1 MKKSIPFSYVIVT
14 GFMLFALFFGA
25 GNLIFPALLGQ
36 QSGTN
41 VLTANLGFII
51 TGVGLP
57 LLGILAFAI
66 SGKND
71 LQDLASRAHPIFG
84 LAFTIILYLSI
95 GPLFAMPRT
104 GTVSFEIGIQPFL
117 ADDSGPWPLIIYSIL
132 FFGITCFFSL
142 KPAKIVDVVGKYL
155 TPALLLFIAVLIIT
169 VLINPIGSPQN
180 PTETYSSNAFFKGFQ
195 EGYLTMDTLAAFVFG
210 IIVINSVK
218 NIGISDRK
226 SILSFTT
233 KAALIAAALLALIY
247 TSLSYLGATSVT
259 GIGLLDNGGAVLAG
273 VSESYYGTLGN
284 ALLGLIVLGACLTT
298 SIGLVTACS
307 SYFSRLLPKVPYNI
321 IAVVLTIFS
330 AVIANAG
337 LANIIA
343 FSVPVLTI
351 IYPLAIVLIFLTFL
365 HNAFAGSRA
374 VYLISLL
381 FTFAVSLMEGLNAAK
396 LPIPGVQEFLIDNLP
411 MYSVGL
417 GWLLPAIVGAVIGFI
432 IHLVTRSDQNELK
445 NADAR

>member
-41 VLTANLGFII
+41 VLTANIGFVI

-57 LLGILAFAI
+57 LLAILAFAI

-84 LAFTIILYLSI
+84 LAFTVILYLSI

-117 ADDSGPWPLIIYSIL
+117 PADAGPWPLLIYSIL

-155 TPALLLFIAVLIIT
+155 TPALLLSIAVLIIT
-169 VLINPIGSPQN
+169 VLVNPIGSPQD
-180 PTETYSSNAFFKGFQ
+180 PTEAYSSNAFFKGFQ

-218 NIGISDRK
+218 NIGITDRK
-226 SILSFTT
+226 SILGFTW

-247 TSLSYLGATSVT
+247 TSLSYLGATSVA

-273 VSESYYGTLGN
+273 VSESYYGSFGN
-284 ALLGLIVLGACLTT
+284 VLLGLIVLGACLTT

-307 SYFSRLLPKVPYNI
+307 SYFSRLLPKVSYNV
-321 IAVVLTIFS
+321 IAIALSAFS
-330 AVIANAG
+330 AVVANAG
-337 LANIIA
+337 LANIIT

-351 IYPLAIVLIFLTFL
+351 IYPLAIVLILLTFL

-381 FTFAVSLMEGLNAAK
+381 FTFAVSLMEGLNAAGI
-396 LPIPGVQEFLIDNLP
+396 PIQGVQDFLTDNLP
-411 MYSVGL
+411 LYSLGL
-417 GWLLPAIVGAVIGFI
+417 GWLLPAIIGAVIGFI
-432 IHLVTRSDQNELK
+432 VHLATGSNRNELK
-445 NADAR
+445 NAGVR

>member
-1 MKKSIPFSYVIVT
+1 MKKSIPFSYVIIT

-36 QSGTN
+36 QSGAN
-41 VLTANLGFII
+41 VFTANLGFII

-84 LAFTIILYLSI
+84 YAFTIILYLSI

-104 GTVSFEIGIQPFL
+104 GTVSFEIGVQPFL
-117 ADDSGPWPLIIYSIL
+117 SGDFGAWPLIIYSIV
-132 FFGITCFFSL
+132 FFGLTCFFSL
-142 KPAKIVDVVGKYL
+142 KPAKIVEVVGKYL
-155 TPALLLFIAVLIIT
+155 TPALLVVIAVLIIT
-169 VLINPIGSPQN
+169 VLVNPIGSPQEA
-180 PTETYSSNAFFKGFQ
+180 TEAYSSNAFFKGFQ

-218 NIGISDRK
+218 NIGITDRK
-226 SILSFTT
+226 SILGFTW
-233 KAALIAAALLALIY
+233 KAAVIAAVLLALIY
-247 TSLSYLGATSVT
+247 TSLSYLGATSVA
-259 GIGLLDNGGAVLAG
+259 GIGQLDNGGSVLAG
-273 VSESYYGTLGN
+273 VSDFYYGNAGN
-284 ALLGLIVLGACLTT
+284 VLLGLIVFGACLTT

-307 SYFSRLLPKVPYNI
+307 SYFSRLLPNVSYN
-321 IAVVLTIFS
+321 VLAIVLSAFS

-337 LANIIA
+337 LSNIIT

-365 HNAFAGSRA
+365 HDAIGGSRA
-374 VYLISLL
+374 VYLMSLL
-381 FTFAVSLMEGLNAAK
+381 FTFAVSLMEGLNAAGI
-396 LPIPGVQEFLIDNLP
+396 PIPGVQQFLTDNLP
-411 MYSVGL
+411 MYTLGL
-417 GWLLPAIVGAVIGFI
+417 GWLLPAIAGAIIGYV
-432 IHLVTRSDQNELK
+432 IHLATKPSKTEFNK
-445 NADAR
+445 ANAR

>member
-41 VLTANLGFII
+41 VLTANLGFVI

-117 ADDSGPWPLIIYSIL
+117 PADAGPWPLIIYSIL
-132 FFGITCFFSL
+132 FFGVTCFFSL

-169 VLINPIGSPQN
+169 VLVNPIGSPQE
-180 PTETYSSNAFFKGFQ
+180 PTEAYSSGAFFKGFQ

-233 KAALIAAALLALIY
+233 KAALIAALLLALIY

-284 ALLGLIVLGACLTT
+284 VLLGLIVLGACLTT

-307 SYFSRLLPKVPYNI
+307 SYFSRLLPKVSYNV
-321 IAVVLTIFS
+321 IAVVLSIFS
-330 AVIANAG
+330 AVVANAG

-365 HNAFAGSRA
+365 HNTFAGSRA
-374 VYLISLL
+374 VYLTSLL

-396 LPIPGVQEFLIDNLP
+396 LPIPGVQKFLTDNLP

>member
-41 VLTANLGFII
+41 VLTANIGFVI

-57 LLGILAFAI
+57 LLAILAFAI

-84 LAFTIILYLSI
+84 LAFTVILYLSI

-117 ADDSGPWPLIIYSIL
+117 PADAGPWPLLIYSIL

-155 TPALLLFIAVLIIT
+155 TPALLLSIAVLIIT
-169 VLINPIGSPQN
+169 VLVNPIGSPQD
-180 PTETYSSNAFFKGFQ
+180 PTEAYSSNAFFKGFQ

-218 NIGISDRK
+218 NIGITDRK
-226 SILSFTT
+226 SILGFTW

-247 TSLSYLGATSVT
+247 TSLSYLGAASVA

-273 VSESYYGTLGN
+273 VSESYYGSFGN
-284 ALLGLIVLGACLTT
+284 VLLGLIVLGACLTT

-307 SYFSRLLPKVPYNI
+307 SYFSRLLPKVSYNV
-321 IAVVLTIFS
+321 IAIALSAFS
-330 AVIANAG
+330 AVVANAG
-337 LANIIA
+337 LANIIT

-351 IYPLAIVLIFLTFL
+351 IYPLAIVLILLTFL

-381 FTFAVSLMEGLNAAK
+381 FTFAVSLMEGLNAAGI
-396 LPIPGVQEFLIDNLP
+396 PIQGVQDFLTDNLP
-411 MYSVGL
+411 LYSLGL
-417 GWLLPAIVGAVIGFI
+417 GWLLPAIIGAVIGFI
-432 IHLVTRSDQNELK
+432 VHLATGSNRNELK
-445 NADAR
+445 NAGVR

>member
-41 VLTANLGFII
+41 VLTANIGFVI

-57 LLGILAFAI
+57 LLAILAFAI

-84 LAFTIILYLSI
+84 LAFTVILYLSI

-117 ADDSGPWPLIIYSIL
+117 PADAGPWPLLIYSIL

-155 TPALLLFIAVLIIT
+155 TPALLLSIAVLIIT
-169 VLINPIGSPQN
+169 VLVNPIGSPQD
-180 PTETYSSNAFFKGFQ
+180 PTEAYSSNAFFKGFQ

-218 NIGISDRK
+218 NIGITDRK
-226 SILSFTT
+226 SILGFTW

-247 TSLSYLGATSVT
+247 TSLSYLGATSVA

-273 VSESYYGTLGN
+273 VSESYYGSFGN
-284 ALLGLIVLGACLTT
+284 VLLGLIVLGACLTT

-307 SYFSRLLPKVPYNI
+307 SYFRRLLPKVSYNV
-321 IAVVLTIFS
+321 IAIALSAFS
-330 AVIANAG
+330 AVVANAG
-337 LANIIA
+337 LANIIT

-351 IYPLAIVLIFLTFL
+351 IYPLAIVLILLTFL

-381 FTFAVSLMEGLNAAK
+381 FTFAVSLMEGLNAAGI
-396 LPIPGVQEFLIDNLP
+396 PIQGVQDFLTDNLP
-411 MYSVGL
+411 LYSLGL
-417 GWLLPAIVGAVIGFI
+417 GWLLPAIIGAVIGFI
-432 IHLVTRSDQNELK
+432 VHLATGSNRNELK
-445 NADAR
+445 NAGVR

>member
-1 MKKSIPFSYVIVT
+1 MKKSIPMSYVIIT

-36 QSGTN
+36 SSGTN

-71 LQDLASRAHPIFG
+71 LQDLASRVHPIFG
-84 LAFTIILYLSI
+84 YAFTIILYLSI

-104 GTVSFEIGIQPFL
+104 GTVSYEIGIQPFL
-117 ADDSGPWPLIIYSIL
+117 SSDVGPWPLIIYSIL

-142 KPAKIVDVVGKYL
+142 KPAKIVDIVGKYL
-155 TPALLLFIAVLIIT
+155 TPALLLFIAILIIT
-169 VLINPIGSPQN
+169 VLVNPIGSPQE
-180 PTETYSSNAFFKGFQ
+180 PTEAYNSNAFFKGFQ

-218 NIGISDRK
+218 NIGITDRK
-226 SILSFTT
+226 SILGFTW
-233 KAALIAAALLALIY
+233 KAGLIAAALLALIY
-247 TSLSYLGATSVT
+247 TSISYLGATSVA
-259 GIGLLDNGGAVLAG
+259 GIGLLDNGGAVLAD
-273 VSESYYGTLGN
+273 VSEFYYGSFGN
-284 ALLGLIVLGACLTT
+284 VLLGLIVLGACLTT

-307 SYFSRLLPKVPYNI
+307 SYFSRLFPKVSYTV
-321 IAVVLTIFS
+321 IAVVLSVFS
-330 AVIANAG
+330 AVISNAG

-365 HNAFAGSRA
+365 HDVFGGSRA

-381 FTFAVSLMEGLNAAK
+381 FTFVVSLMEGLNAAK
-396 LPIPGVQEFLIDNLP
+396 LPIPGVQEFLTNNLP
-411 MYSVGL
+411 MYSLGL
-417 GWLLPAIVGAVIGFI
+417 GWLIPAIIGAVIGYVI
-432 IHLVTRSDQNELK
+432 YLVTKPSQNELRK
-445 NADAR
+445 ANAR

>member
-36 QSGTN
+36 SSGTN
-41 VLTANLGFII
+41 VMTANLGFIV

-57 LLGILAFAI
+57 LLGILAFGF

-71 LQDLASRAHPIFG
+71 LQDLASRVHPIFG
-84 LAFTIILYLSI
+84 FVFTIVLYLSI
-95 GPLFAMPRT
+95 GPLFALPRT
-104 GTVSFEIGIQPFL
+104 GTVSYEIGIQPFL
-117 ADDSGPWPLIIYSIL
+117 SDNAGSWPLIIYSIV

-142 KPAKIVDVVGKYL
+142 KPAKIVDIVGKYL
-155 TPALLLFIAVLIIT
+155 TPALLIAIAVLIIT
-169 VLINPIGSPQN
+169 VLVNPLGSPQE
-180 PTETYSSNAFFKGFQ
+180 PTEAYSSNAFFKGFQ

-218 NIGISDRK
+218 NIGVTDRK
-226 SILSFTT
+226 AILGFTW
-233 KAALIAAALLALIY
+233 KAGLIAAALLALIY
-247 TSLSYLGATSVT
+247 TSISYLGATSVA
-259 GIGLLDNGGAVLAG
+259 GIGLMENGGTVLAG
-273 VSESYYGTLGN
+273 VSEIYYGRLGN
-284 ALLGLIVLGACLTT
+284 VLLGLIVLGACLTT

-307 SYFSRLLPKVPYNI
+307 SYFSRLLPKVSYSV
-321 IAVVLTIFS
+321 IAIVLSLFS
-330 AVIANAG
+330 AIVANAG

-365 HNAFAGSRA
+365 HDAFNGSRA

-396 LPIPGVQEFLIDNLP
+396 LPIPGVQKFLTENLP
-411 MYSVGL
+411 MYSLGL
-417 GWLLPAIVGAVIGFI
+417 GWLIPAIIGAVIGYI
-432 IHLVTRSDQNELK
+432 IYLVTKPNQSEVR
-445 NADAR
+445 NADTR